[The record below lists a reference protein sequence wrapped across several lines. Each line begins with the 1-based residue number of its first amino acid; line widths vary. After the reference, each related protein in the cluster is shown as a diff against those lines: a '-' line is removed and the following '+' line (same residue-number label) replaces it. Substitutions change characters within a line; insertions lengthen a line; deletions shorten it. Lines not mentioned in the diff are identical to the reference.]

1 MLLNHIFKTCINL
14 KKLELDITFKDI
26 ITEGIELFTE
36 SPLNLEEL
44 RLDIYDL
51 REESYDT

>member
-14 KKLELDITFKDI
+14 KKLELNINFQDI

-36 SPLNLEEL
+36 SPLNLEKL
-44 RLDIYDL
+44 KLSIYDK